1 MQLKIPLALAVVVV
15 VKVLEYDMWQI
26 IVIMMVALGTDK
38 GALEITHNDGKRL
51 QFETQEI
58 CYAHVYKN
66 LDKLKEF
73 ASSQFDGAPVKTI
86 VCARVPFGV

>member
-1 MQLKIPLALAVVVV
+1 
-15 VKVLEYDMWQI
+15 MWQI
-26 IVIMMVALGTDK
+26 IVIMMVAFGADTD
-38 GALEITHNDGKRL
+38 ALEITHNDVEIL

-86 VCARVPFGV
+86 ICARVPFGV

>member
-1 MQLKIPLALAVVVV
+1 
-15 VKVLEYDMWQI
+15 MWQI

-38 GALEITHNDGKRL
+38 NALEITHNDGKLL

-58 CYAHVYKN
+58 CHAHVYKN

-73 ASSQFDGAPVKTI
+73 ASSQFDGAPVKSIICT
-86 VCARVPFGV
+86 RVPFGV

>member
-1 MQLKIPLALAVVVV
+1 
-15 VKVLEYDMWQI
+15 MWQI
-26 IVIMMVALGTDK
+26 IVIMMVAFGADTD
-38 GALEITHNDGKRL
+38 ALEITHNDGEIL

-58 CYAHVYKN
+58 CYDHVYKN
-66 LDKLKEF
+66 LDKVKEF